1 MSRLEGKSRHLKR
14 LNEVRR
20 GHAARTFGLRGA
32 GCLLLLGAGA
42 LPSCVMPRP
51 ARGTAVESPSVLA
64 SSETPVSGGS
74 TLGAGDLVEVRVY
87 QEADLSGAYRV
98 SPEGTVDYP
107 LCGKVALAGM
117 TSSGAA
123 DALTKCLANGY
134 LRRPQVSVLI
144 REYNSKKIFVFGEV
158 QKPGTFP
165 YEENMSI
172 IQAITLAG
180 GFTKVA
186 SKNST
191 QVTRLADGREQKVR
205 VAVEDIG
212 VGRERNFSLKPGD
225 IVFVP
230 ESLF

>member
-1 MSRLEGKSRHLKR
+1 MRMPRAEGKSSHPRG
-14 LNEVRR
+14 RR
-20 GHAARTFGLRGA
+20 DAERGGSHPRSLALLLAGLAVGITSCVSPRPLRGI
-32 GCLLLLGAGA
+32 
-42 LPSCVMPRP
+42 P
-51 ARGTAVESPSVLA
+51 VESPSQLA
-64 SSETPVSGGS
+64 AFEGASSGGS
-74 TLGAGDLVEVRVY
+74 TLGAGDLVEVRVF
-87 QEADLSGAYRV
+87 QEADLSGAYRL

-123 DALTKCLANGY
+123 DALTKCLAHGY

-172 IQAITLAG
+172 VQAITLAG

-186 SKNST
+186 SKNGA
-191 QVTRLADGREQKVR
+191 QVTRIVEGQEQKVR

-212 VGRERNFSLKPGD
+212 VGREKNFSLRPGD

-230 ESLF
+230 ESFF